1 MDLTCPWCGEHGHDR
16 EPLPPG
22 RGGPIT
28 SRQKVST
35 RSRFGA
41 YLGAAPVRKC
51 LSCGNGIRVTILPPR
66 FRKVWEDDWE
76 EMERRWAAYQI
87 AEREH
92 FDRV

>member
-1 MDLTCPWCGEHGHDR
+1 
-16 EPLPPG
+16 
-22 RGGPIT
+22 
-28 SRQKVST
+28 
-35 RSRFGA
+35 
-41 YLGAAPVRKC
+41 